1 LQFRYRGSRRES
13 AVAQLSTL
21 GHIHAL
27 QQIHIMKKFISP
39 KAIHL
44 AAVFLLLIT
53 NRSIGSGWQGSDN
66 FSSGIA
72 SSNWPID
79 KVSEGQMTV
88 AGVNGHVSFLVPVST
103 TADQNGYIGWH
114 GTPTAAEDWI
124 VEITGHDSAGYSSGS
139 SSQLQ
144 FAVVD
149 TASLSSTVRGYR
161 VSKRSAVDSSFS
173 AAQWIGS
180 GYTTTANVSST
191 SVDFLLRLVYHS
203 ASQQIEAWY
212 DPTASGQGWTRLDTI
227 SLANFSPSMTA
238 SSTFT
243 FAIFANTSYGPI
255 SEGDIWADNFR
266 AMPPPP
272 PLIVS
277 GAQLTA
283 KANVLHLTLTNN
295 GSLFQ
300 LQSAG
305 ALTGGWSTVSTPWTT
320 NAGWVSTSVTNSSP
334 VQFYRLQPN

>member
-1 LQFRYRGSRRES
+1 
-13 AVAQLSTL
+13 
-21 GHIHAL
+21 
-27 QQIHIMKKFISP
+27 MKLFNGRSMISK
-39 KAIHL
+39 KATHL
-44 AAVFLLLIT
+44 AAVFLLLLT
-53 NRSIGSGWQGSDN
+53 NRSIGSEWLGTDD

-79 KVSEGQMTV
+79 KVSQGQMTV
-88 AGVNGHVSFLVPVST
+88 TGVDGHVSFLVPVST
-103 TADQNGYIGWH
+103 TAEQNGYIGWH
-114 GTPTAAEDWI
+114 GTPTAAEDWM
-124 VEITGHDSAGYSSGS
+124 VDITGHDSAAYSSGG

-161 VSKRSAVDSSFS
+161 VSKRNAVDSSFS

-180 GYTTTANVSST
+180 GYTNTANVRST

-212 DPTASGQGWTRLDTI
+212 DPTASGQGWTLLDTI
-227 SLANFSPSMTA
+227 SLAEFSPNMTA

-243 FAIFANTSYGPI
+243 FAILSNTSYGPI
-255 SEGDIWADNFR
+255 TEGQIWADNFR
-266 AMPPPP
+266 AMSTPPT
-272 PLIVS
+272 LRVS
-277 GAQLTA
+277 GAQFA
-283 KANVLHLTLTNN
+283 AQANVLHLTFKDS
-295 GSLFQ
+295 GSMFQ

-305 ALTGGWSTVSTPWTT
+305 TLMGGWSTVFTPWTT

-334 VQFYRLQPN
+334 AQFYRLQAN

>member
-1 LQFRYRGSRRES
+1 
-13 AVAQLSTL
+13 
-21 GHIHAL
+21 
-27 QQIHIMKKFISP
+27 MKKFISP

-44 AAVFLLLIT
+44 AALFILIIA
-53 NRSIGSGWQGSDN
+53 NRSIGSGWQGSDD
-66 FSSGIA
+66 FSSGI
-72 SSNWPID
+72 SSANWT
-79 KVSEGQMTV
+79 VHNGQGQMTV
-88 AGVNGHVSFLVPVST
+88 VGTNGHVSYLVPIST
-103 TADQNGYIGWH
+103 AADQSGYIMWQ
-114 GTPTAAEDWI
+114 GTPTAAQDWI
-124 VEITGHDSAGYSSGS
+124 VEITGHDSAGYSPDS

-144 FAVVD
+144 FAVFD

-161 VSKRSAVDSSFS
+161 VSKRSAADNSFS
-173 AAQWIGS
+173 AAQWLAS

-203 ASQQIEAWY
+203 SSQQIEAWY
-212 DPTASGQGWTRLDTI
+212 DPTASGQDWLLLDTM
-227 SLANFSPSMTA
+227 SLATFSPSMTA

-243 FAIFANTSYGPI
+243 FAIFGNTSYGPI

-272 PLIVS
+272 PLLVS